1 MTNMNLSQHW
11 SHLLTVPKSR
21 IAVIYGGTS
30 AEREISLMS
39 GKQVLSH
46 LQSAGVNAFG
56 LDLGVDGQDQVAQL
70 QQAEMDAAF
79 IILHGRG
86 GEDGTLQGVLEFMGV
101 PYTGCDVLSSS
112 LGMNKLMTKLVWL
125 AQGVST
131 PAYEVLNDAS
141 NWAEVAKRLGLP
153 LVVKPVHE
161 GSSLGINIVDSAAT
175 LERAYRDAAEY
186 DREVMAEQFI
196 DGDEYTVPIL
206 NDLSLPA
213 IRLETDNVFYDLQ
226 AKYYSDETRYLFDN
240 PMTQGDQQSMQDE
253 CRYAFQVL
261 GCRDWGR
268 IDVMRDKQ
276 GRNWL
281 LEVNTAPG
289 MTSHSLV
296 PMAAEAAGL
305 NFAQLTLVILNLAL
319 ARAKAG

>member
-11 SHLLTVPKSR
+11 SHLLSVPKSR

-70 QQAEMDAAF
+70 QEAEMDAAF

-281 LEVNTAPG
+281 LEVNTTPG

-305 NFAQLTLVILNLAL
+305 NFPQLTLVILNLAL

>member
-1 MTNMNLSQHW
+1 MTKLNLSQSW
-11 SHLLTVPKSR
+11 SHLLTVPNMR

-39 GKQVLSH
+39 GAQVLTH
-46 LQSAGVNAFG
+46 LKSAGVDAFG
-56 LDLGVDGQDQVAQL
+56 LDLGGDGQDQVAQL
-70 QQAEMDAAF
+70 QEADMDAAF

-86 GEDGTLQGVLEFMGV
+86 GEDGTLQGVLDFMSI
-101 PYTGCDVLSSS
+101 PYTGCDVLASS

-125 AQGVST
+125 AQGVKT
-131 PAYEVLNDAS
+131 PAYEVLNDWS
-141 NWAEVAKRLGLP
+141 DWTQVVEHLGLP
-153 LVVKPVHE
+153 MVVKPVHE
-161 GSSLGINIVDSAAT
+161 GSSLGINIVDSIES
-175 LERAYRDAAEY
+175 LKQAYLDAAEY

-206 NDLSLPA
+206 NEEALPA

-226 AKYYSDETRYLFDN
+226 AKYYSEKTRYLFDN
-240 PMTQGDQQSMQDE
+240 PMTKAQQKSMEGE
-253 CRYAFQVL
+253 CGYAFKVL

-276 GRNWL
+276 GCNWL
-281 LEVNTAPG
+281 LEVNTTPG

-296 PMAAEAAGL
+296 PMAAKAAGL
-305 NFAQLTLVILNLAL
+305 SFAQLTLVILNLAL
-319 ARAKAG
+319 ARAA

>member
-1 MTNMNLSQHW
+1 M
-11 SHLLTVPKSR
+11 R

-39 GKQVLSH
+39 GAQVLTH
-46 LQSAGVNAFG
+46 LKSAGVDAFG
-56 LDLGVDGQDQVAQL
+56 LDLGADGQDQVAQL
-70 QQAEMDAAF
+70 QEADMDAAF

-86 GEDGTLQGVLEFMGV
+86 GEDGTLQGVLDFMSI
-101 PYTGCDVLSSS
+101 PYTGCDVLASS

-125 AQGVST
+125 AQGVKT
-131 PAYEVLNDAS
+131 PAYEVLNDGS
-141 NWAEVAKRLGLP
+141 DWTQVVEHLGLP
-153 LVVKPVHE
+153 MVVKPVHE
-161 GSSLGINIVDSAAT
+161 GSSLGINIVDSIES
-175 LERAYRDAAEY
+175 LKQAYLDAAEY

-206 NDLSLPA
+206 NDEALPA

-226 AKYYSDETRYLFDN
+226 AKYYSEKTRYLFDN
-240 PMTQGDQQSMQDE
+240 PMTKAQQKSMEGE
-253 CRYAFQVL
+253 CGYAFKVL

-276 GRNWL
+276 GCNWL
-281 LEVNTAPG
+281 LEVNTTPG

-296 PMAAEAAGL
+296 PMAAKAAGL
-305 NFAQLTLVILNLAL
+305 SFAQLTLVILNLAL
-319 ARAKAG
+319 ARAA

>member
-281 LEVNTAPG
+281 LEVNTTPG

-305 NFAQLTLVILNLAL
+305 NFPQLTLVILNLAL

>member
-1 MTNMNLSQHW
+1 
-11 SHLLTVPKSR
+11 
-21 IAVIYGGTS
+21 
-30 AEREISLMS
+30 
-39 GKQVLSH
+39 
-46 LQSAGVNAFG
+46 
-56 LDLGVDGQDQVAQL
+56 
-70 QQAEMDAAF
+70 MDAAF

-175 LERAYRDAAEY
+175 LEGAYRDAAEY

-226 AKYYSDETRYLFDN
+226 AKYYSDKTRYLFDN
-240 PMTQGDQQSMQDE
+240 PMTQGQQQSMQDE

-281 LEVNTAPG
+281 LEVNTTPG